1 MSAKEET
8 HKNMDFGFCRSF
20 MGNCFKSGSGEGKGE
35 KLNFKSCEQMMK
47 QCCAEK
53 DGKFDFEAF
62 RSKIAEYCKGT
73 KKEADGKEKN

>member
-20 MGNCFKSGSGEGKGE
+20 MGNCFKSGSAEGKEE
-35 KLNFKSCEQMMK
+35 KFNFKNCEQMMK

-53 DGKFDFEAF
+53 DGKFDFETF
-62 RSKIAEYCKGT
+62 RSKIAEYCKGPNKAADD
-73 KKEADGKEKN
+73 KKND